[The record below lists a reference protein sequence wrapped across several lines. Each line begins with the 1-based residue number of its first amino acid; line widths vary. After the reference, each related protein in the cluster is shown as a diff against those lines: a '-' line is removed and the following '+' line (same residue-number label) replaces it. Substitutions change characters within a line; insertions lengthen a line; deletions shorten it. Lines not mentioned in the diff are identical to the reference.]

1 MADSAPLSFTPADL
15 DESASVPLYQQIYDL
30 LRSRI
35 MDGTLALNDRLPAE
49 QDLTKALGV
58 SRITVKR
65 AMNELAVAGL
75 VRRQRGIGTVVIY
88 DVAAPTVKGS
98 FETMIDGLTRMG
110 VETEVQLLDCT
121 VGTASPA
128 ISESLELK
136 QVTSVQRIVRL
147 RRLDGEPFSYLV
159 TYIPYDIADGYDESQ
174 LASES
179 LIKLLEEAGH
189 APVEAEQTITA
200 TAAQLAVAANLGVA
214 PGSPL
219 LRIHRIMRDAAGR
232 PVQDITAHYRA
243 DRFEYHMRLNRS
255 NAAETDWKTEK

>member
-1 MADSAPLSFTPADL
+1 MPDTASLTFTPADI
-15 DESASVPLYQQIYDL
+15 DEAASIPLYQQIYDL
-30 LRSRI
+30 LRAKI
-35 MDGTLALNDRLPAE
+35 MDGTMSLNDRLPAE
-49 QDLTKALGV
+49 QDLTQALGV

-110 VETEVQLLDCT
+110 LETEVQLLDCT

-128 ISESLELK
+128 IFESLQLK
-136 QVTSVQRIVRL
+136 KVTSVQRIVRL

-159 TYIPYDIADGYDESQ
+159 TYIPYDIAEGYDDEQ

-179 LIKLLEEAGH
+179 LIKLLEQAGH

-200 TAAQLAVAANLGVA
+200 TSAEPAVAVNLGVA

-219 LRIHRIMRDAAGR
+219 LRIHRIMKDAKGR

-255 NAAETDWKTEK
+255 NAAETDWTTEK

>member
-1 MADSAPLSFTPADL
+1 MPGSADL
-15 DESASVPLYQQIYDL
+15 KFTTADIDEAANVPLYQQIYDL
-30 LRSRI
+30 LRSKI
-35 MDGTLALNDRLPAE
+35 MDGTLALNNRLPAE
-49 QDLTKALGV
+49 QELTQALGV

-110 VETEVQLLDCT
+110 LETEVQLLDCT
-121 VGTASPA
+121 IGTASPA
-128 ISESLELK
+128 ISEGLELK
-136 QVTSVQRIVRL
+136 SGKSVQRIVRL

-159 TYIPYDIADGYDESQ
+159 TYIPYDIADGYDDAL

-179 LIKLLEEAGH
+179 LIKLLEQAGH

-200 TAAQLAVAANLGVA
+200 TAAEPAVAANLGVA

-219 LRIHRIMRDAAGR
+219 LRIHRIMKDATGR

-243 DRFEYHMRLNRS
+243 DRFEYHMRLNRN
-255 NAAETDWKTEK
+255 NAAETDWTTEK

>member
-1 MADSAPLSFTPADL
+1 MPDTISMTFTPADI
-15 DESASVPLYQQIYDL
+15 DESASIPLYQQIYDL
-30 LRSRI
+30 LRAKI
-35 MDGTLALNDRLPAE
+35 MDGTMSLNDRLPAE
-49 QDLTKALGV
+49 QDLTQALGV

-128 ISESLELK
+128 ISEALDLK
-136 QVTSVQRIVRL
+136 GGKSVQRIVRL

-159 TYIPYDIADGYDESQ
+159 TYIPYDIAEGYDDAQ
-174 LASES
+174 LATES
-179 LIKLLEEAGH
+179 LIKLLEQAGH

-200 TAAQLAVAANLGVA
+200 TAAVPAVAANLGVA

-219 LRIHRIMRDAAGR
+219 LRIHRIMKDASGR

-243 DRFEYHMRLNRS
+243 DRFEYHMRLARN
-255 NAAETDWKTEK
+255 NAGQRDWTTE

>member
-1 MADSAPLSFTPADL
+1 MPDTGSMKFTAADI

-30 LRSRI
+30 LRARI
-35 MDGTLALNDRLPAE
+35 MDGTMALNDRLPAE
-49 QDLTKALGV
+49 QDLTRALGV

-88 DVAAPTVKGS
+88 DVAAPIVKGS

-110 VETEVQLLDCT
+110 LETEVQLLDCT

-128 ISESLELK
+128 ISEALHLK
-136 QVTSVQRIVRL
+136 GGKSVQRIVRL

-159 TYIPYDIADGYDESQ
+159 TYIPYDIADGYDDAQ

-179 LIKLLEEAGH
+179 LIKLLEQAGH

-200 TAAQLAVAANLGVA
+200 TSAEPAVAANLGVA

-219 LRIHRIMRDAAGR
+219 LRIHRIMKDAAGR

-243 DRFEYHMRLNRS
+243 DRFEYHMRLNRN
-255 NAAETDWKTEK
+255 NAAETDWTTEK

>member
-1 MADSAPLSFTPADL
+1 MPDTGSMRFTPADI
-15 DESASVPLYQQIYDL
+15 DESAGVPLYQQIYDL
-30 LRSRI
+30 LRARI
-35 MDGTLALNDRLPAE
+35 MDSTLQLNDRLPAE
-49 QDLTKALGV
+49 QDLTQALGV

-110 VETEVQLLDCT
+110 LETEVQLLDCT
-121 VGTASPA
+121 IGTASPA
-128 ISESLELK
+128 ISEALDLK
-136 QVTSVQRIVRL
+136 GGKSVQRIVRL

-159 TYIPYDIADGYDESQ
+159 TYIPYDIAEGYDDAQ
-174 LASES
+174 LATES
-179 LIKLLEEAGH
+179 LIKLLEQAGH

-200 TAAQLAVAANLGVA
+200 TQAEPAVAANLGVA

-219 LRIHRIMRDAAGR
+219 LRIHRIMKDASGR

-243 DRFEYHMRLNRS
+243 DRFEYHMRLNRN
-255 NAAETDWKTEK
+255 NAAETDWTTEK

>member
-1 MADSAPLSFTPADL
+1 MPDTGSMTFTPADI
-15 DESASVPLYQQIYDL
+15 DESAGVPLYQQIYDL
-30 LRSRI
+30 LRARI
-35 MDGTLALNDRLPAE
+35 MDGTMQLNDRLPAE
-49 QDLTKALGV
+49 QDLTQALGV

-110 VETEVQLLDCT
+110 LETEVQLLDCT
-121 VGTASPA
+121 IGTASPA
-128 ISESLELK
+128 ISEALDLK
-136 QVTSVQRIVRL
+136 GGKSVQRIVRL

-159 TYIPYDIADGYDESQ
+159 TYIPYDIAEGYDDAQ
-174 LASES
+174 LATES
-179 LIKLLEEAGH
+179 LIKLLEQAGH

-200 TAAQLAVAANLGVA
+200 TQAEPAVAANLGVA

-219 LRIHRIMRDAAGR
+219 LRIHRIMKDASGR

-243 DRFEYHMRLNRS
+243 DRFEYHMRLNRN
-255 NAAETDWKTEK
+255 NAAETDWTTEK